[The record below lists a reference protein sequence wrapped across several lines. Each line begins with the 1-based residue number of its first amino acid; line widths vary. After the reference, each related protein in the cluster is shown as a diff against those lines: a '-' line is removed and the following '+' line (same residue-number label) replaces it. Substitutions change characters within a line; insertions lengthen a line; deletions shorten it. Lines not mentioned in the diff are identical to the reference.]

1 MSINPNKKT
10 FKLAIE
16 AHRLGINNAMKA
28 INNYVK
34 RNKKYTR
41 SEDEI
46 SARIKDAQLVANSQA
61 KLNSKNNK
69 DPKSLIKTLSS
80 TQRARYHLEDNY
92 KNLVRLIEAR
102 KKKWN

>member
-16 AHRLGINNAMKA
+16 AHRLGINNAMVA
-28 INNYVK
+28 INNYLK

-46 SARIKDAQLVANSQA
+46 SARIKDAQQVAKSQQTIH
-61 KLNSKNNK
+61 SKN
-69 DPKSLIKTLSS
+69 LIKTLSS
-80 TQRARYHLEDNY
+80 VQRARYHLEDNY

>member
-1 MSINPNKKT
+1 MSINPSKKT

-16 AHRLGINNAMKA
+16 AHRLGINNAIKA

-34 RNKKYTR
+34 RNKKYTK

-46 SARIKDAQLVANSQA
+46 STRIKDSQQVANSQA
-61 KLNSKNNK
+61 KLNS
-69 DPKSLIKTLSS
+69 KSLIKTLSS

-92 KNLVRLIEAR
+92 KNLVRLIQA
-102 KKKWN
+102 KKKRWN

>member
-1 MSINPNKKT
+1 MSINPSKKT

-16 AHRLGINNAMKA
+16 AHRLGINSAIQA

-34 RNKKYTR
+34 RNKKYTK

-46 SARIKDAQLVANSQA
+46 STRIKDTQQVANSQT
-61 KLNSKNNK
+61 KLNSKINK

-80 TQRARYHLEDNY
+80 TQRARYHLENNY
-92 KNLVRLIEAR
+92 KNLVRLIEA
-102 KKKWN
+102 KKRKWN

>member
-1 MSINPNKKT
+1 MSINPSKKT

-16 AHRLGINNAMKA
+16 AHRLGINNAIQA

-46 SARIKDAQLVANSQA
+46 SARIKDTSQVAQSQEKINS
-61 KLNSKNNK
+61 
-69 DPKSLIKTLSS
+69 KSLIKTLSS
-80 TQRARYHLEDNY
+80 VQRARYHLEDNY
-92 KNLVRLIEAR
+92 KNLVRLIEA
-102 KKKWN
+102 KKKRWN